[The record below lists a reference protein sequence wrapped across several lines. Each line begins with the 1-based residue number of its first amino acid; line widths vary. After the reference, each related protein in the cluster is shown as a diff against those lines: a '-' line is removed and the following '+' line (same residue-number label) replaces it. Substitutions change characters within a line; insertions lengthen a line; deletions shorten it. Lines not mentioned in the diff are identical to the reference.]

1 MNRARDARRTRFGGD
16 DTRPVDHGVA
26 VCRLPRRL
34 ESSGKFFAIARRTL
48 GALITTWTTF
58 APCFL
63 WILLGA
69 PHIEKLR
76 GNESLSSALSTVT
89 AAVVGVILNLA
100 VWFGLHFI
108 FPATGNVDWFAFT
121 VCAIAFVGM
130 LRWKWNIVPVV
141 LGSGLLGL
149 IYTPAGSISNPFA
162 TDTESYP
169 AGFR

>member
-1 MNRARDARRTRFGGD
+1 
-16 DTRPVDHGVA
+16 
-26 VCRLPRRL
+26 L
-34 ESSGKFFAIARRTL
+34 ESSGKFAIARRTL

-89 AAVVGVILNLA
+89 AAVVGVILNLT

-108 FPATGNVDWFAFT
+108 FPATGNVDSFAFT

-141 LGSGLLGL
+141 
-149 IYTPAGSISNPFA
+149 P
-162 TDTESYP
+162 
-169 AGFR
+169 R

>member
-16 DTRPVDHGVA
+16 DTQPVDHGVA

-100 VWFGLHFI
+100 VWLACISSFPRPEMWIGLRSRFARSHSSECSAGNGI
-108 FPATGNVDWFAFT
+108 LFPSYSVAD
-121 VCAIAFVGM
+121 C
-130 LRWKWNIVPVV
+130 
-141 LGSGLLGL
+141 LG
-149 IYTPAGSISNPFA
+149 
-162 TDTESYP
+162 
-169 AGFR
+169 